1 MKFENR
7 IECRKNG
14 DGYLMNIDIENKVVV
29 RFIKYKDLLFFLMIN
44 LLGIFIRSF
53 GISFLSED
61 MNGCL
66 IPWYNSMK
74 IGGGNRS

>member
-1 MKFENR
+1 
-7 IECRKNG
+7 
-14 DGYLMNIDIENKVVV
+14 
-29 RFIKYKDLLFFLMIN
+29 MIN

-53 GISFLSED
+53 EISFLSED

>member
-29 RFIKYKDLLFFLMIN
+29 RFIKYKDLLFFNDKPFRDIHK
-44 LLGIFIRSF
+44 IFWDFFFIRRYEWMF
-53 GISFLSED
+53 
-61 MNGCL
+61 
-66 IPWYNSMK
+66 NSMV
-74 IGGGNRS
+74 